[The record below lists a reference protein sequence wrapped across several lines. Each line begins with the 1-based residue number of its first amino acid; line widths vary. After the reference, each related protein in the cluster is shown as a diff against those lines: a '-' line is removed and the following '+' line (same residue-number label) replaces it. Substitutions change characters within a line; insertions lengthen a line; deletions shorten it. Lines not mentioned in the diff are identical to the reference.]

1 MHRAHF
7 WELGT
12 MGHICH
18 GFPPIATRL
27 SFHKMRAIEREL
39 YLQRHLF
46 AIQLSLMITGKCI
59 ALFLISKCT
68 GPALCLFTPGL
79 LLGDTIL
86 SFMSFL
92 LSLPPSVG
100 LWLGLTCQ

>member
-1 MHRAHF
+1 MQRTHF

-18 GFPPIATRL
+18 EFPPIATRL
-27 SFHKMRAIEREL
+27 SFRKMRAIERQL
-39 YLQRHLF
+39 YLQRHLY

-59 ALFLISKCT
+59 ALFLITKCT
-68 GPALCLFTPGL
+68 GLALCLSTPGL

-92 LSLPPSVG
+92 LRSLPQLVYG
-100 LWLGLTCQ
+100 